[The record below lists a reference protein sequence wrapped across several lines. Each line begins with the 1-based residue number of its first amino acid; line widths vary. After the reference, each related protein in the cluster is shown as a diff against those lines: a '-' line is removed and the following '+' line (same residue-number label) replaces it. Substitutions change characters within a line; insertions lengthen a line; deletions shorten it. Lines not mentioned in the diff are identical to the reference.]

1 MEMRYISPGTTSNDI
16 YIRQLQSYLRELSYE
31 YREIPHLV
39 TDGVFGPETENA
51 LSVFQELAGLEP
63 TGIPDPVTW
72 DVLKNQYFSLLKSKE
87 MPNYFQAF
95 PSADMVFQSGDYHP
109 SIFSAQHAFLT
120 LSRLF
125 DNFIEPDFTGIIDN
139 KTSKNIEKLR
149 ELSSLPGGTY
159 LDKDL
164 WNILTLMHNS
174 LV

>member
-72 DVLKNQYFSLLKSKE
+72 DILKNQYFSLLKSKE

-95 PSADMVFQSGDYHP
+95 PSADMVFQSGD
-109 SIFSAQHAFLT
+109 
-120 LSRLF
+120 
-125 DNFIEPDFTGIIDN
+125 
-139 KTSKNIEKLR
+139 
-149 ELSSLPGGTY
+149 
-159 LDKDL
+159 
-164 WNILTLMHNS
+164 
-174 LV
+174 